1 MNKIFEKKAL
11 LLGTYAC
18 VFLIV
23 ALFTEQ
29 CWSGLPISP
38 PNFLNWDAEH
48 YDYIRSYGYQ
58 DFRVAFFPL
67 FPLLWRT
74 LALDAF
80 GISII
85 NALIFLTGF
94 YILMRSYKIT
104 RVDSILLYLT
114 IPGFLFFYLPYSES
128 LFFLCSVL
136 ILLGLKENKSLLV
149 YSGLFLS
156 ILSRPAFTVFIPAF
170 IITELMHPTSLKSI
184 LRIGV
189 YLFISAV
196 GIFIVGAIQNA
207 DTGEWFQF
215 FTVQKEWG
223 NELQVP
229 KLPLTSWAGSFIVKT
244 DGFALLIGALAGGYL
259 AALLLKLKWIKAALP
274 GRDVLFSLAYLGGIS
289 LTVLL
294 FRGGS
299 LFSLNRFILAT
310 PFIVV
315 ALHYW
320 LNQEVFLT
328 NKQLIITYVSIFLF
342 WLLLGSYVHIQELLK
357 YALLSFY
364 ALFIFSLKSN
374 FPLVRKYSLILLI
387 ALNFIFQVTFYVRFL
402 SGLWVG

>member
-11 LLGTYAC
+11 LLGAYAC

-67 FPLLWRT
+67 FPLLWRI

-94 YILMRSYKIT
+94 YILTRSYKIT

-170 IITELMHPTSLKSI
+170 IITELMHSTSLKSI
-184 LRIGV
+184 LRIDV
-189 YLFISAV
+189 CLLISAV
-196 GIFIVGAIQNA
+196 GLFIVGAIQYA

-215 FTVQKEWG
+215 FSVQKEWG

-259 AALLLKLKWIKAALP
+259 ASLLLKLKWIKTELP

-328 NKQLIITYVSIFLF
+328 NKELIITYVSIFLF